1 MTEQKQAQSKI
12 TEAQERVENSDALR
26 PYQDVIM
33 YDWPEG
39 EGHWEW
45 VVRAPITEIVD
56 WAATVFVEASHQYRA
71 AHTQRRRGS

>member
-1 MTEQKQAQSKI
+1 MTSTEQAQSKI

-39 EGHWEW
+39 DEHWEW
-45 VVRAPITEIVD
+45 VVTATITEIVD
-56 WAATVFVEASHQYRA
+56 WAATVSVEA
-71 AHTQRRRGS
+71 